1 MCCWPC
7 VDAKDAVS
15 RTENTNARKVPTHTK
30 HPKRASAAKSGT
42 ISGHHRG
49 AKKYSRTIAVDPT
62 ESSALIVKDTKPAS
76 SEAVARGAIHDR
88 TAQRDEPAH
97 RKHRN
102 GYTLARKRD
111 ITIGTKVSQREVIT
125 RNHTALPVGSS
136 LPRSPTGPTAA
147 TADSISRQNG
157 IATLN
162 AVEDFTLR
170 KALPSR
176 GRMDKRKTIAAGAV
190 EFNPQAIS
198 PSPPDSKLEGGLK
211 FLSEQDVLPQ
221 EVQSRQELNDG
232 RKAIAI
238 TTSRKIDPGPLE
250 IKPYNTANRFSPKQ
264 STLPHEPQSRK
275 ETVTTGVNTDRQA
288 IDPSASGS
296 KPNIVTKTFPPGQDT
311 LPPTSVMSILPKQAR
326 IIPTPQRR
334 VTKQGTAGFTLP
346 LRALGLKKDLILP
359 PQPNL
364 AIKHVLEAADPEP
377 PKAMFSKDPKDWF
390 PQGMVGFFFHIGR
403 FCASLIATL
412 ILV

>member
-49 AKKYSRTIAVDPT
+49 AKKYSGTIAVDPT
-62 ESSALIVKDTKPAS
+62 ERSALIVKDTKPAS

-102 GYTLARKRD
+102 GYTHARKRD
-111 ITIGTKVSQREVIT
+111 NTLGTKVAQREAIT

-176 GRMDKRKTIAAGAV
+176 GRMDKRKTIPAGAV
-190 EFNPQAIS
+190 ECNTQAIS
-198 PSPPDSKLEGGLK
+198 PSSLDSKLDKGGVK
-211 FLSEQDVLPQ
+211 FLSEQDILSQ

-238 TTSRKIDPGPLE
+238 TTKRKVDPGPLE
-250 IKPYNTANRFSPKQ
+250 IKPYTTANKFSPKQ
-264 STLPHEPQSRK
+264 STLPREPQSRK
-275 ETVTTGVNTDRQA
+275 ETVATAVNTDRQA

-296 KPNIVTKTFPPGQDT
+296 KPSNVTETFPPGQDT
-311 LPPTSVMSILPKQAR
+311 LPPTSVMNILPKQAR

-334 VTKQGTAGFTLP
+334 VTKQGTAGFALP
-346 LRALGLKKDLILP
+346 LRALGFKKDLILP

-377 PKAMFSKDPKDWF
+377 PKVMFSKDPKDWF
-390 PQGMVGFFFHIGR
+390 PQGMVGFFFILSAL
-403 FCASLIATL
+403 FATL